1 MSHPDGRPITA
12 TGERV
17 KIGLTYYTDKPS
29 QVKSYYMPPSVAT
42 SALMTFL
49 SPFPEGKVVFQPDIY
64 LPVPRNGMI
73 KLTLDI
79 PREAA
84 TGRIDVS
91 TLHLVI
97 FYLSKISIPQEFT
110 K

>member
-1 MSHPDGRPITA
+1 
-12 TGERV
+12 
-17 KIGLTYYTDKPS
+17 
-29 QVKSYYMPPSVAT
+29 MPPSVAT

-79 PREAA
+79 PQEAA

-91 TLHLVI
+91 THNRVLFYIAKVI
-97 FYLSKISIPQEFT
+97 IGCVQT
-110 K
+110 